1 METSLEGNLRFA
13 NMRAQDTWRMR
24 EALSPQAK
32 FPISLP
38 DDGDL
43 LQDLAAYRWRPTVG
57 GILIK
62 SKEEMR
68 IELGPSPDDRD
79 AVILALKSTVRSE
92 TILDQIES
100 GFQQMDEAGGY
111 DRFNELGL

>member
-1 METSLEGNLRFA
+1 
-13 NMRAQDTWRMR
+13 MR

-32 FPISLP
+32 FPIALP

-43 LQDLAAYRWRPTVG
+43 LQDLAAYRWRPTVS

-68 IELGPSPDDRD
+68 QELGRSPDDGD

-100 GFQQMDEAGGY
+100 GFAHMEEGGSY